1 MAGTAAEI
9 TASASDADGTNN
21 AVTYSV
27 TAQSCANAFAVGE
40 STGIVTVADSTN
52 LNYEVAT
59 DNECTVQITAT
70 SADTST
76 AATTFTVTLTDVDE
90 ADVSTP
96 TDSDNDA
103 NTVAENSAAT
113 TTVGVTAAAS
123 DSDGTTNTIT
133 YAITAQSC
141 SGVFAVHS
149 STGVVTVT
157 DNTNLDYETAQ
168 SCTVTISATSAD
180 NSVASTTF
188 TVAVTDVN
196 IDITAGQAANIAE
209 GSSSGTSVMTVTV
222 TGDSDDNDFAITNG
236 NTGTAFAIDA
246 SSGAIT
252 VAGSLDYETLTSY
265 TLTIS
270 VSDGT
275 NAATTETVAITVTDA
290 AVTITNG
297 QTANLAE
304 DAANNA
310 AVMTVETSGD
320 SPTLFAITAGNGD
333 GIFAISNAGAI
344 TVADNSNLNYEGG
357 TTSYTLTIVATDT
370 TTSDSDTVTISI
382 TDVDESDVTTPTD
395 SDTDANTIAENSNA
409 GTAAEITASATDADG
424 TTNTVTYAITDQSCS
439 NAFAVGESTGIVT
452 VATPSALDYE
462 AGTTCTLEV
471 TATSADSSTAAETF
485 TVTLTDVDESDATAP
500 TDSNTG
506 TNTVA
511 ENAAN
516 GATVGVT
523 ALSSD
528 ADGTTNT
535 ITYSATANSCED
547 DDEHGAFAVDSST
560 GVVTVNDNAALDYEV
575 ATSCTITVKA
585 TSADNSHASTTFTV
599 AVTDFDESDVTNPTD
614 SDNDANT
621 VAEDAANGAATQVT
635 ASASDADGSN
645 NAITYSVTAQSCSG
659 AFAVDSSTGVVT
671 ATGSGLD
678 YETAQSCTVEITAT
692 SADTSTASTTF
703 TIGVTDAVIDIA
715 AASPTIAEN
724 AANGAAVVTL
734 TSSGDDPTNAGFTIQ
749 SGNDN
754 GAFAVATG
762 GAVTVADTTQ
772 IDFDTAASQTV
783 VFTITDGSNAVT
795 ESVTITFTD
804 VVIAITADQTGTVAE
819 NTATNNAIMTV
830 ATTGDTDGDDFAI
843 TAGND
848 DGLFAINAASGVIS
862 TTATALN
869 YESATS
875 HTLTISVSDG
885 TNANTVTRDVTIS
898 VTDVDEF
905 DAAAPADSNNDANT
919 VAENAANGATV
930 GLTAS
935 TSDADGSNNAITY
948 AITTQSCSGAFAVD
962 SSSGVVT
969 ATGSGLDYETATSCT
984 VTISGTSADG
994 SGTTTQFTI
1003 AVTDVVIDIAAASP
1017 TIAENAANGAAVVTL
1032 TSSGDDATNAGFTIQ
1047 SGNDNGAFAVA
1058 TGGAVTVADTT
1069 QIDFDTAASQ
1079 TVVFTITDG
1088 SNAVTE
1094 SVTITFT
1101 DVVIAITADQTG
1113 TVAENTA
1120 TNNAIMTVATTGDTD
1135 GDDFAITA
1143 GNDDGLFAIN
1153 AASGV
1158 ISTTATALNYESATS
1173 HTLTISVSDGT
1184 NANTVTRD
1192 VTISVTD
1199 VDEFDAA
1206 APADSNNDANTVAE
1220 NAANG
1225 ATVGL
1230 TASTSDADGS
1240 NNAITYAITTQ
1251 SCSGAFAV
1259 DSSSGVVTATGSGL
1273 DYETATSCT
1282 VTISGTSADGSGT
1295 TTQFTIAVTNVN
1307 EAPNVA
1313 SAIADA
1319 STNEDSAYSLSVTSN
1334 FADVD
1339 GDSLTYSATGL
1350 PSSGNLAMSSSGTLS
1365 GTPTQTDVDA
1375 HTIVVT
1381 ATDGSLSVSDT
1392 FILTIANVND
1402 APSASAGSDQT
1413 PTEGAT
1419 VTLDAS
1425 GSSDEDGDSMTYA
1438 WSQDSGTT
1446 MSLSSTSSATPTFTA
1461 PEATAN
1467 YALVFTVT
1475 VTDGNGGS
1483 DTDSVTI
1490 TVSADNDAPS
1500 ITSTAVTSAT
1510 EDAAYSY
1517 TVTTSDPESQAVT
1530 VTCTTCPSWLS
1541 YSSSTG
1547 KLTGTPDNDDVGAN
1561 AVVLSA
1567 TDQTT
1572 AVTQSFTV
1580 TVANVNSIG
1589 SVSLSGTT
1597 AEDSTNSYCK

>member
-1 MAGTAAEI
+1 
-9 TASASDADGTNN
+9 
-21 AVTYSV
+21 
-27 TAQSCANAFAVGE
+27 
-40 STGIVTVADSTN
+40 
-52 LNYEVAT
+52 
-59 DNECTVQITAT
+59 
-70 SADTST
+70 
-76 AATTFTVTLTDVDE
+76 
-90 ADVSTP
+90 
-96 TDSDNDA
+96 
-103 NTVAENSAAT
+103 
-113 TTVGVTAAAS
+113 
-123 DSDGTTNTIT
+123 
-133 YAITAQSC
+133 
-141 SGVFAVHS
+141 
-149 STGVVTVT
+149 
-157 DNTNLDYETAQ
+157 
-168 SCTVTISATSAD
+168 
-180 NSVASTTF
+180 
-188 TVAVTDVN
+188 
-196 IDITAGQAANIAE
+196 
-209 GSSSGTSVMTVTV
+209 
-222 TGDSDDNDFAITNG
+222 
-236 NTGTAFAIDA
+236 
-246 SSGAIT
+246 
-252 VAGSLDYETLTSY
+252 
-265 TLTIS
+265 
-270 VSDGT
+270 
-275 NAATTETVAITVTDA
+275 
-290 AVTITNG
+290 
-297 QTANLAE
+297 
-304 DAANNA
+304 
-310 AVMTVETSGD
+310 
-320 SPTLFAITAGNGD
+320 
-333 GIFAISNAGAI
+333 
-344 TVADNSNLNYEGG
+344 
-357 TTSYTLTIVATDT
+357 
-370 TTSDSDTVTISI
+370 
-382 TDVDESDVTTPTD
+382 
-395 SDTDANTIAENSNA
+395 
-409 GTAAEITASATDADG
+409 
-424 TTNTVTYAITDQSCS
+424 
-439 NAFAVGESTGIVT
+439 
-452 VATPSALDYE
+452 
-462 AGTTCTLEV
+462 
-471 TATSADSSTAAETF
+471 
-485 TVTLTDVDESDATAP
+485 
-500 TDSNTG
+500 
-506 TNTVA
+506 
-511 ENAAN
+511 
-516 GATVGVT
+516 
-523 ALSSD
+523 
-528 ADGTTNT
+528 
-535 ITYSATANSCED
+535 
-547 DDEHGAFAVDSST
+547 
-560 GVVTVNDNAALDYEV
+560 
-575 ATSCTITVKA
+575 
-585 TSADNSHASTTFTV
+585 
-599 AVTDFDESDVTNPTD
+599 
-614 SDNDANT
+614 
-621 VAEDAANGAATQVT
+621 
-635 ASASDADGSN
+635 
-645 NAITYSVTAQSCSG
+645 
-659 AFAVDSSTGVVT
+659 
-671 ATGSGLD
+671 
-678 YETAQSCTVEITAT
+678 
-692 SADTSTASTTF
+692 
-703 TIGVTDAVIDIA
+703 
-715 AASPTIAEN
+715 
-724 AANGAAVVTL
+724 
-734 TSSGDDPTNAGFTIQ
+734 
-749 SGNDN
+749 
-754 GAFAVATG
+754 
-762 GAVTVADTTQ
+762 
-772 IDFDTAASQTV
+772 
-783 VFTITDGSNAVT
+783 
-795 ESVTITFTD
+795 
-804 VVIAITADQTGTVAE
+804 
-819 NTATNNAIMTV
+819 MTV

-843 TAGND
+843 TAGNG

-1003 AVTDVVIDIAAASP
+1003 AVTDVAIDIAAASP

-1101 DVVIAITADQTG
+1101 DVVIAITAGQTG
-1113 TVAENTA
+1113 SVAENTA

-1143 GNDDGLFAIN
+1143 GNGDGLFAIN

-1339 GDSLTYSATGL
+1339 GDTLTYSATGL

-1381 ATDGSLSVSDT
+1381 ASDGSLSVSDT

-1446 MSLSSTSSATPTFTA
+1446 MSLSSTSSATPTFTV

-1500 ITSTAVTSAT
+1500 ITSTAVT
-1510 EDAAYSY
+1510 
-1517 TVTTSDPESQAVT
+1517 
-1530 VTCTTCPSWLS
+1530 LS
-1541 YSSSTG
+1541 
-1547 KLTGTPDNDDVGAN
+1547 L
-1561 AVVLSA
+1561 
-1567 TDQTT
+1567 
-1572 AVTQSFTV
+1572 
-1580 TVANVNSIG
+1580 IHI
-1589 SVSLSGTT
+1589 
-1597 AEDSTNSYCK
+1597 